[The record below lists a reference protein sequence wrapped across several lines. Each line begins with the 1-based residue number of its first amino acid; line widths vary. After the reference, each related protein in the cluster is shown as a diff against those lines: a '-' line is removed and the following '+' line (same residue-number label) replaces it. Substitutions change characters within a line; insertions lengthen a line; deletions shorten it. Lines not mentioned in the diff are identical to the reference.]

1 MKQGIKFDSN
11 KLQWHLLP
19 MGVIKEVVRVLM
31 KGAKKYSPD
40 NWKVVPNARERY
52 YNAALRHITAW
63 HEGSPYDSQT
73 KISHLAHA
81 MCCLIFLRALE
92 RRENDFRN

>member
-1 MKQGIKFDSN
+1 MSKKGIKFDSR

-19 MGVIKEVVRVLM
+19 MKPIKEVVRVLM
-31 KGAKKYSPD
+31 YGAKKYAPD
-40 NWKVVPNARERY
+40 NWRYVPNARKRY

-63 HEGSPYDSQT
+63 YEGSPYDSQT

-81 MCCLIFLRALE
+81 MCCLVFLRALE
-92 RRENDFRN
+92 LGGKK